1 VGNGGWELA
10 DNHANPTLQ
19 HLICGLPLSSP
30 FGDGIAEYC
39 VSVRQDFLLPVTP

>member
-1 VGNGGWELA
+1 MGNGGWGSGG
-10 DNHANPTLQ
+10 PPRQSTLQ